1 MLVVD
6 LFSGAGGM
14 SAGFQR
20 AGFDIVGAVD
30 AQVTKNNR
38 GSEYVC
44 NQTYEANIG
53 VRPLAEDLARV
64 DVTALRR
71 KLSLARSE
79 LDVLIACP
87 PCTGFSQKRAK
98 DDRRDTPQNRLL
110 PRIADLVFEMRP
122 KVVVVENVPS
132 AFEGPYRHHLQSLFQ
147 SLEDGGYRLRAG
159 IEDLALLGVP
169 QRRVRMLV
177 IAVRGRRSEA
187 SLPPQLRGTSRVRRR
202 TVKDAISHLPR
213 LAAGQTCATDPM
225 HTCLSHGPE
234 VMARIRAI
242 PKNGG
247 SWRAAPASLFPKSL
261 RSSDGYYDM
270 YGRMAWDEPA
280 PTITRECSHPG
291 MGRYLHPTANRM
303 ISVREMALLQGF
315 PSNFQ
320 FAGGIV
326 MKYAQIGNAVP
337 PIAAS
342 KIAEHVRELLH
353 AR

>member
-1 MLVVD
+1 MRVVD

-14 SAGFQR
+14 SAGFQQ
-20 AGFDIVGAVD
+20 AGFEIVGAVD
-30 AQVTKNNR
+30 AQVTKNGR

-53 VRPLAEDLARV
+53 VRPLTADLARV
-64 DVTALRR
+64 DAAVLRR
-71 KLSLARSE
+71 NLGLGRSE

-98 DDRRDTPQNRLL
+98 SDRRDTPQNRLV
-110 PRIADLVFEMRP
+110 PRIADIVLELRP
-122 KVVVVENVPS
+122 KVLIIENVPP
-132 AFEGPYRHHLQSLFQ
+132 AFEGPYRHHLRKLFGA
-147 SLEDGGYRLRAG
+147 LEDGGYQLRTAV
-159 IEDLALLGVP
+159 EDLALLGVP

-177 IAVRGRRSEA
+177 VALRGRRNEA
-187 SLPPQLRGTSRVRRR
+187 SLPPELQGKTRVRVR
-202 TVKDAISHLPR
+202 TVRDAIIHLPR
-213 LAAGQTCATDPM
+213 LAAGQVCATDPM
-225 HTCLSHGPE
+225 HTCLAHGGE

-261 RSSDGYYDM
+261 RASDGYYDM

-315 PSNFQ
+315 PPEFQ

-342 KIAEHVRELLH
+342 KIAKHVRALLDT
-353 AR
+353 R